1 MPNSE
6 KRAGLP
12 RPRPALFSRG
22 ARTSIIV
29 LVSTCLVSFVLIPLF
44 LSRSEGANAIYVA
57 TGVRYVATPTPIPQS
72 LYIDETDVEPSASP
86 DPISEVQ
93 ISQYSL
99 LQENDDYPAVEN
111 LQVRLMELGY
121 LDSDEPSTHFG
132 AATTVAVSL
141 VQRTM
146 SADMDGIATS
156 DLQEYLFSDE
166 VLPYEIKLGDSGP
179 DVESVQER
187 LFELGYYTEKINGY
201 FGVATESALKDFEAK
216 NKLDVDGTFS
226 VADRDLLYSPA
237 AKPKID
243 PTPTPSPTP
252 KKTPAPT
259 PKPSKTSS
267 GNSPSSANTPNAGLP
282 PSAATDSFKTAEPAI
297 VEPPGDEQ
305 SSGGSYS
312 ASYSAEG
319 IISVASAMKGV
330 RYSWSEETPEKGF
343 DCSGLVYYCLRTCG
357 ISTSRYSASGFSQVS
372 SWSHIGSISDLNR
385 GDLVFFKNDTS
396 SKVSH
401 TGIYL
406 GGGSFIHASASS
418 GKVIISSIDT
428 SYWTRNFVCGR
439 RIF

>member
-1 MPNSE
+1 MPNNE
-6 KRAGLP
+6 NRARLP
-12 RPRPALFSRG
+12 RPRPALFTRG

-29 LVSTCLVSFVLIPLF
+29 LVSVCLVSFVLIPLF

-57 TGVRYVATPTPIPQS
+57 TGVRYVATPTPVPQS
-72 LYIDETDVEPSASP
+72 LYIDEPDAEPSVSP
-86 DPISEVQ
+86 DPTNEVQ

-121 LDSDEPSTHFG
+121 LDSDEPTTHFG
-132 AATTVAVSL
+132 SATTVAVSL

-146 SADMDGIATS
+146 SANMDGIATS

-179 DVESVQER
+179 DVESMQER
-187 LFELGYYTEKINGY
+187 LTELGYYTDKINGY
-201 FGVATESALKDFEAK
+201 FGVATESALQDFEVK
-216 NKLDVDGTFS
+216 NKLDVDGAFS
-226 VADRDLLYSPA
+226 VADRDLLYSPSA
-237 AKPKID
+237 RPKID
-243 PTPTPSPTP
+243 PTPTPAPTP
-252 KKTPAPT
+252 KRTPAPT
-259 PKPSKTSS
+259 PKPSKTNS
-267 GNSPSSANTPNAGLP
+267 GSGASAGSTPGAG
-282 PSAATDSFKTAEPAI
+282 A
-297 VEPPGDEQ
+297 PPGGSGSTKTDPPVTDPPDSGA

-319 IISVASAMKGV
+319 IISVANAMKGV
-330 RYSWSEETPEKGF
+330 RYSWSEESPEKGF

-357 ISTSRYSASGFSQVS
+357 VSTSRYSAAGFSQVS
-372 SWSHIGSISDLNR
+372 SWSHIDSISGLSR
-385 GDLVFFKNDTS
+385 GDLVFFRNDTS

-418 GKVIISSIDT
+418 GKVIVSSIDT